1 MFRKRCSNDYIFNSY
16 YYVELKHDISVVI
29 NMTPNESS
37 FYINGELYN
46 KMPYGTL
53 FTCDKNLDIGSYG
66 F

>member
-1 MFRKRCSNDYIFNSY
+1 
-16 YYVELKHDISVVI
+16 
-29 NMTPNESS
+29 MTPNESS

-66 F
+66 FQRSEVFLGPIYYVQIFDEPIDKAKI